1 MNSTSRVCEVGED
14 ADQIAR
20 LLDHRARRRAHRH
33 AHLVADH
40 VGERRLAEA
49 GRTVQQHVIE
59 RLAALLRRG
68 DRHLQVLADA
78 ILADVLVEHA
88 RAQARFV
95 LRVLVDAR
103 RGDEAI
109 VRHFAPASRSACF
122 SVALEAGVGRDPTV
136 LIAASTAFSAS
147 GR

>member
-1 MNSTSRVCEVGED
+1 MNSTSSVREVGDD

-20 LLDHRARRRAHRH
+20 LLDRRARRRAHRH

-49 GRTVQQHVIE
+49 GRPVQQHVIE
-59 RLAALLRRG
+59 RLAALLRGG
-68 DRHLQVLADA
+68 DRDLQVLADA
-78 ILADVLVEHA
+78 ILADVLVEQA

-95 LRVLVDAR
+95 LRVFVDAR
-103 RGDEAI
+103 RGHEAV
-109 VRHFAPASRSACF
+109 VRHLATSRNACF
-122 SVALEAGVGRDPTV
+122 NVRSKLASDADPSV